1 MYWPEHWDKGLRV
14 PRTPSGAGERNADKG
29 DGLLDAVID
38 KTGNPSAPNR
48 KVRPVY
54 AKFPTAAFESR
65 FKSCLSRVPVE
76 CRMERD
82 GAKRILALRPKNV
95 QRFDELIR
103 TSCLGNCETAMKAV
117 QWLRANPSEFIRF
130 ETH

>member
-1 MYWPEHWDKGLRV
+1 MYWPEHWDKGLNV
-14 PRTPSGAGERNADKG
+14 PKTPSGNRNADKG

-38 KTGNPSAPNR
+38 KTGKTPTSPKR
-48 KVRPVY
+48 EVRPVY
-54 AKFPTAAFESR
+54 AEFPSVAVESR

-103 TSCLGNCETAMKAV
+103 TSGLGNCETAMKAV
-117 QWLRANPSEFIRF
+117 QWLRANPNEFIRF

>member
-1 MYWPEHWDKGLRV
+1 MYWPEHWDKGLNV
-14 PRTPSGAGERNADKG
+14 PRAPSGERNADKG

-38 KTGNPSAPNR
+38 KSGKHPASRKR
-48 KVRPVY
+48 KVKPVY
-54 AKFPTAAFESR
+54 AEFPTAAFESR
-65 FKSCLSRVPVE
+65 FKSCLSKVPVE

-82 GAKRILALRPKNV
+82 GSKRILALRPKNV

-103 TSCLGNCETAMKAV
+103 TSGLGNCEAAV
-117 QWLRANPSEFIRF
+117 KTIQWLRANPNEFIRF

>member
-1 MYWPEHWDKGLRV
+1 MYWPEHWDKGLNV
-14 PRTPSGAGERNADKG
+14 PKTPSGQRNADKR

-38 KTGNPSAPNR
+38 KTGKAPASPKR

-54 AKFPTAAFESR
+54 AEFPSSAIESR

-82 GAKRILALRPKNV
+82 GSKRILALRPKNV
-95 QRFDELIR
+95 QRFDELVR
-103 TSCLGNCETAMKAV
+103 TSGLGNCEAAMKTV